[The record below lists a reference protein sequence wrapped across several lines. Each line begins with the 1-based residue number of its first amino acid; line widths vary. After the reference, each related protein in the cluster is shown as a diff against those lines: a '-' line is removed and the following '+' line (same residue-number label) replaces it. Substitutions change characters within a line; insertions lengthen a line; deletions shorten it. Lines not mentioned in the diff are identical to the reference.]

1 MNLIN
6 NPIARKL
13 ILAAAGILLAY
24 AGYSLLNTINASA
37 SDNILTSAGRLFS
50 IGLIIYGVLITLGYA
65 YSLIS
70 GRSRPSFS
78 RVPFVPS
85 TNDPGISKD
94 DRIKAL
100 DDLRQQK
107 LLTDAQYEQ
116 KKADILNKKW

>member
-6 NPIARKL
+6 NPITRKL

-50 IGLIIYGVLITLGYA
+50 IGLIIYGVLIMLGYA

-70 GRSRPSFS
+70 GRSRPGFS